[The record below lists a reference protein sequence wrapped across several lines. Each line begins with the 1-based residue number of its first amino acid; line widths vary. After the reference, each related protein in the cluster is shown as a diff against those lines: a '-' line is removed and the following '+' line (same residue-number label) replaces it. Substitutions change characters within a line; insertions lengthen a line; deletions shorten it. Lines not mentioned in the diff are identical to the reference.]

1 MTKYISMWRLCWK
14 NWLCNRQNVSA
25 CAYWVVCSDDCGW
38 SSLQKRA
45 TIREHSQQR
54 QLDFNEWCN
63 ILTAEVPLDQSQQLS
78 RTETGWRLN
87 RLARLKPNK
96 IKTIFSQTNSLLN
109 KEAQENSKTTIKTIN
124 KTPKRNPM
132 RLRDNWRL
140 KLCLLI

>member
-1 MTKYISMWRLCWK
+1 MKKNISMWRLCLK
-14 NWLCNRQNVSA
+14 IWLCNKLNVSA
-25 CAYWVVCSDDCGW
+25 IACWVVCSDDCGW

-54 QLDFNEWCN
+54 QLDSNEWCY
-63 ILTAEVPLDQSQQLS
+63 ILIAEVPLDKSQQLS
-78 RTETGWRLN
+78 RTETRWRLN
-87 RLARLKPNK
+87 RLAHLKLNK
-96 IKTIFSQTNSLLN
+96 IKTIISQTNPLLN
-109 KEAQENSKTTIKTIN
+109 KEAQKNGKTTINNIN